1 MIDIALSI
9 NSINNYSPTYQLQPI
24 FVHITQM
31 GLIYILQ
38 QINEIIS
45 LKYPDI

>member
-1 MIDIALSI
+1 MIDIAIFI
-9 NSINNYSPTYQLQPI
+9 NFINNYSLIYQLQLI

-31 GLIYILQ
+31 DSIYISQ

-45 LKYPDI
+45 LKYQDI